1 MARIEPLPAKKW
13 PAEMRDAFAALVPPK
28 PRHTRSIQEGRPKAR
43 NAFGTFA
50 HHPDLAR
57 AFFTLNGHVLLAT
70 TLAQRQTELLVLRV
84 AALRKCDYV
93 WAQHVL
99 IGREAG
105 LTDEEIEKISRGPAD
120 PAWSPS
126 DSALLRAVDE
136 LLDAGIIG
144 DETWAALT
152 AELDTQQL
160 MDLIFTVGAFEASA
174 FLMNSFAFNLDD
186 DLRSS

>member
-13 PAEMRDAFAALVPPK
+13 PAEMREAFAALVPPA
-28 PRHTRSIQEGRPKAR
+28 PRHTRSIQEGAPKAR
-43 NAFGTFA
+43 NALGTFA

-84 AALRKCDYV
+84 AARRKCDYV

-99 IGREAG
+99 VGRDAG
-105 LTDEEIEKISRGPAD
+105 LTDEEIDKVTRGPAE
-120 PAWSPS
+120 PSWSPL
-126 DSALLRAVDE
+126 DAALLRAVDE
-136 LLDAGIIG
+136 LLDDGAIG

-152 AELDTQQL
+152 AALDTQQL
-160 MDLIFTVGAFEASA
+160 MDLIFTVGAFEASV
-174 FLMNSFAFNLDD
+174 FLMNSFAFDLDD
-186 DLRSS
+186 DLRPT